1 MPRYFFDLYNDM
13 IVRDD
18 EGREL
23 PDLEAAKER
32 ALKEAPQMLAA
43 SVTEQ
48 GKIDLRHYIKVRD
61 ESGAE
66 VHCID
71 FEDAVSVQRGG
82 EPISQRTPA

>member
-13 IVRDD
+13 VVPDE

-23 PDLEAAKER
+23 PDLDATIKH
-32 ALKEAPQMLAA
+32 ALKEARQMIAA
-43 SVTEQ
+43 SATEQ

-61 ESGAE
+61 EAGSE
-66 VHCID
+66 VHCIE

-82 EPISQRTPA
+82 RPI

>member
-43 SVTEQ
+43 SATEQ